1 MAKKSIY
8 ETSFAAGHTGGLYE
22 AELHGVGDVW
32 SDIEAS
38 QSMTAV
44 KGERRGAQL
53 DTILS
58 GLELTSQVAG
68 GGLAKEQWKG
78 ELGSVEA
85 KLGKGQRVGISGKD
99 WKDTGF
105 VEKLFSGKQYK
116 FGSGEVMDSS
126 QIAVSGR
133 VLQSGGK
140 VNFDRFKPQSMAEE
154 VGGISGSEGGKFYGE
169 RKGFDIGDIVGEKS
183 IFAGGKRKL
192 SSVLSS
198 AEEKLSS
205 LKPKRETQ
213 VGAGTVLRPDQKLE
227 AKQQKLEEVP
237 SPSKDY
243 SKSQR
248 KIEKIEKKR
257 AKKGDLPWEEEEGFL
272 EWGMKYG
279 G

>member
-22 AELHGVGDVW
+22 AELQGVGDVW
-32 SDIEAS
+32 SDIESSRA
-38 QSMTAV
+38 MTAT
-44 KGERRGAQL
+44 KGERRERTL
-53 DTILS
+53 DTILAAT
-58 GLELTSQVAG
+58 ELTSQVAG
-68 GGLAKEQWKG
+68 GFEARKEFKSSLEQVGANIDKG
-78 ELGSVEA
+78 AAV
-85 KLGKGQRVGISGKD
+85 KVGKGGQAWSELNPL
-99 WKDTGF
+99 
-105 VEKLFSGKQYK
+105 EKLFQRPEYK
-116 FGSGEVMDSS
+116 FGDNIQMSRADITTAGQM
-126 QIAVSGR
+126 
-133 VLQSGGK
+133 LQYGGK
-140 VNFDRFKPQSMAEE
+140 PDYTRFKPESMSEE
-154 VGGISGSEGGKFYGE
+154 VGGFYGE

-198 AEEKLSS
+198 AGEKLSS
-205 LKPKRETQ
+205 LKPKREPQ

-243 SKSQR
+243 PKAQR
-248 KIEKIEKKR
+248 GIEKIEKKR